1 MARGGKCAA
10 AWGERRLCEE
20 KDASKKS
27 HGGVHHRKSS
37 NASADGSH
45 GFLPGL
51 LRKVG
56 GSGSHDLKE
65 KDGHAAESN
74 LSSHGSH
81 GGHGFLPGLLKKA
94 GFGSQ
99 EFKDK
104 DGHAPEH
111 ARTGSGLKGGGSQE
125 VKPGDEEGQH
135 HHRRHGTRDKE
146 LFGFEDADENNREHG
161 DVFGFRDT
169 ERPHNLEKENS
180 LFGYEDKEFERGE
193 KGRDL
198 FGDDDPDTQS
208 FREKLNIVGAPD
220 GAGDEDTRQVFGDE
234 NTEDSDEDVGS
245 GDDPKRPGR
254 HGRPASD

>member
-1 MARGGKCAA
+1 MDSHSE
-10 AWGERRLCEE
+10 GEVQSTLTEQELRHRQPENLDDGE

-51 LRKVG
+51 LRKLG
-56 GSGSHDLKE
+56 GSGSHELKE

-74 LSSHGSH
+74 LSSHGH
-81 GGHGFLPGLLKKA
+81 
-94 GFGSQ
+94 Q
-99 EFKDK
+99 
-104 DGHAPEH
+104 
-111 ARTGSGLKGGGSQE
+111 
-125 VKPGDEEGQH
+125 QH

-146 LFGFEDADENNREHG
+146 IFGFEDADENNQEHG
-161 DVFGFRDT
+161 DVFGFRDS

-198 FGDDDPDTQS
+198 VGDDDPDTQS
-208 FREKLNIVGAPD
+208 FREKMNIVGAAD
-220 GAGDEDTRQVFGDE
+220 GAGDEKTRQVFGDE
-234 NTEDSDEDVGS
+234 NTEDSDEEVGS
-245 GDDPKRPGR
+245 GDDPKRPGH